1 MYYYLYMIKFED
13 GRFYIGSRKSKVPAK
28 EDVDYWGSP
37 GKMNKPLW
45 EMKKEKHILFESSD
59 ISYADLTAKETIF
72 IREGWKK
79 FGKDKCINKNVA
91 GHIDPD
97 SISDIQNKRFA
108 DGTHHFIHFTRE
120 ERLANQLKGARTK
133 SIDFKVRDPNGKI
146 HTGKG
151 IYPFAKKHSLNGASL
166 WEVIRGTRCPNGYKG
181 WTKVED

>member
-108 DGTHHFIHFTRE
+108 NGTHHFIHFTRE
-120 ERLANQLKGARTK
+120 ERLANQLKAARTK

-151 IYPFAKKHSLNGASL
+151 IYPFAKKHGITGSNL
-166 WEVIRGTRCPNGYKG
+166 WELIRGTRCPNGYKG

>member
-108 DGTHHFIHFTRE
+108 NGTHHFIHFTRE

-151 IYPFAKKHSLNGASL
+151 IYPFAKKHGITGSNL
-166 WEVIRGTRCPNGYKG
+166 WELIRAVSYTHLTLP
-181 WTKVED
+181 TIA